1 MSSNGKISG
10 LLTIAAIAALCAA
23 AIHFSAGAGF
33 CQKSGAAS
41 KSDIKEVSLPENFR
55 NIENLRFAIKK
66 LKNMF
71 VSYSSAYNENDGQ
84 LKTFVS
90 DLVSCLEDC
99 DISAMESAGLAES
112 LAETI
117 VRLKVMPDE
126 QKRIYDQF
134 VRVMDEAGVKRGVSN
149 KIADDARDVAEMIS
163 KGKDAQG
170 APYDLIYKYYGV
182 NAKGHAAHKLERDKG
197 VVRGK
202 SSFFGTGKT
211 ETSEM
216 MKKYGDDPAE
226 NNKKIIGIEFM
237 DPVAARDNAAAS
249 AAAKEEKKDAETIIK
264 EKTSGN
270 AQDASKSGETAKD
283 AGKKTE

>member
-1 MSSNGKISG
+1 MSSKGKMSG
-10 LLTIAAIAALCAA
+10 LSIIAAIAVFCAA
-23 AIHFSAGAGF
+23 AVHFSACAGF
-33 CQKSGAAS
+33 CQKSGGAS
-41 KSDIKEVSLPENFR
+41 KADIKEVSLPENFR
-55 NIENLRFAIKK
+55 NIDNLRFAIKK

-71 VSYSSAYNENDGQ
+71 VSYAVSYNENDGQ

-90 DLVSCLEDC
+90 DLLSCLEDC

-134 VRVMDEAGVKRGVSN
+134 VRVMDEAGVSRAVSN
-149 KIADDARDVAEMIS
+149 KIADDAREVAEMIS
-163 KGKDAQG
+163 KGKNGQG
-170 APYDLIYKYYGV
+170 EPNNLIYKYYGV
-182 NAKGHAAHKLERDKG
+182 NAKGHAAHKLEKDRG

-216 MKKYGDDPAE
+216 IKKYGDDPSE

-270 AQDASKSGETAKD
+270 VPETNKPGEAAKD